1 MAVDDTKVHV
11 GHPTLVMSGISK
23 SYASVSALTD
33 VSLEVFPGEIHALL
47 GENGAGKSTLMGV
60 ASGATQADAGTITFA
75 GHSVAHLDP
84 AVATQLG
91 IAIVHQH
98 PAILPDMTVGE
109 NIRVAVAGSPVRRF
123 GRARR
128 HAGDARR
135 GSRPIS
141 PTGSRTSASR
151 RSIFSR

>member
-1 MAVDDTKVHV
+1 MAVDDTLVHV
-11 GHPTLVMSGISK
+11 SHPTLVMNGISK

-60 ASGATQADAGTITFA
+60 ASGATQADAGTMTFA

-98 PAILPDMTVGE
+98 PAVLPDMTVEE
-109 NIRVAVAGSPVRRF
+109 NIRVAVP
-123 GRARR
+123 RAILR
-128 HAGDARR
+128 
-135 GSRPIS
+135 
-141 PTGSRTSASR
+141 SAESGERVDGPSR
-151 RSIFSR
+151 RPGRGP